1 MKGFMKS
8 LDCNNHNLIFAGH
21 DTVELAE
28 KYGTPLYILSEDI
41 IRQRCWELKANF
53 LHRYK
58 NTKAAYAS
66 KAFLTLTMCK
76 IIESEGLLLDV
87 VSGGELYTALK
98 AEFPTERIIFHGNN
112 KSYEELEMAIENNV
126 GRIIV
131 DCGDEIDIIDQI
143 AKEKNKDVKIL
154 IRVSPGVAG
163 KTHKYISTGQ
173 KDSKFGIP
181 LVKGIIDKVVMK
193 ALESSNIELLG
204 FHFHLGSNL
213 YDNDGYTVAIEVVL
227 NLMKWIYDEFNFT
240 AKELNTGGGFGIYY
254 NNMDEV
260 KELAYY
266 TDAIM
271 SKVTSYS
278 MKLGLDVPTI
288 VIEPGRWIVG
298 EAGITLYKI
307 GAIKEIPGVR
317 TYVSIDG
324 GLPDNPRPALYNA
337 KYHAIVANKCNQRP
351 DSLVTIAGKCCESGD
366 ILIWDLMVPKVERG
380 DILAVLST
388 GAYNYSMSSNYNKI
402 PRPAVVLLSKD
413 KEQVIVRRE
422 TYEDLISKEVIPEG
436 L

>member
-1 MKGFMKS
+1 MKTLEFKDS
-8 LDCNNHNLIFAGH
+8 NLFFAGH
-21 DTVELAE
+21 DTVGLAK

-76 IIESEGLLLDV
+76 IIEREGLLLDV

-98 AEFPTERIIFHGNN
+98 ARFPAENIMLHGNN
-112 KSYEELEMAIENNV
+112 KSYEELKMAIENNV

-131 DCGDEIDIIDQI
+131 DNIDEIDLIHEI
-143 AKEKNKDVKIL
+143 AAQKKKKVKIL
-154 IRVSPGVAG
+154 IRVSPGVEG

-181 LVKGIIDKVVMK
+181 LVKGIIDEAVLKV
-193 ALESSNIELLG
+193 LQSDNIELMG

-213 YDNDGYTVAIEVVL
+213 YDNDGYAVAIEILL
-227 NLMKWIYDEFNFT
+227 NLMKWLYDEFSFAT
-240 AKELNTGGGFGIYY
+240 KELNTGGGFGIYY
-254 NNMDEV
+254 NNADEV

-271 SKVTSYS
+271 AKVISYCN
-278 MKLGLDVPTI
+278 KLRLDIPTI
-288 VIEPGRWIVG
+288 IIEPGRWIVG
-298 EAGITLYKI
+298 EAGVTLYEI
-307 GAIKEIPGVR
+307 GTIKDIPGVR
-317 TYVSIDG
+317 TYVSVDG
-324 GLPDNPRPALYNA
+324 GLPDNPRPALYSA
-337 KYHAIVANKCNQRP
+337 KYSAIVANKCNLSP
-351 DSLVTIAGKCCESGD
+351 NSLVTIAGKCCETGD
-366 ILIWDLMVPKVERG
+366 ILIWDLMVPKIERG

-388 GAYNYSMSSNYNKI
+388 GAYNYSMSSNYNRL
-402 PRPAVVLLSKD
+402 PRPAVVLLSKGR
-413 KEQVIVRRE
+413 EYVIVKRE
-422 TYEDLISKEVIPEG
+422 TYEDLLLKEIVPEG
-436 L
+436 F